1 VVCQYEEFLANFS
14 VLSRAR
20 YFRLPPWYD
29 GENSDADEALM
40 NSPSAVYCWAHS
52 GWVPDEVVNP
62 LVNFA
67 EPPSNVYLCREL
79 NSWTD
84 SVKLRY
90 GAAPDDCPALW
101 ARAAEY
107 AELTA
112 SAFHGI
118 RLDNCHS
125 TPLHVADYVLR
136 AARRVRPDLY
146 VFAELYAGGEAA
158 ACHIVNRLGIH
169 ATVQIAL
176 HAYSAHKLAEW
187 VTDARDLPLGVFAA
201 RRTDWLIG
209 RRRTPTLFFDQS
221 HDDAS
226 PLQHRTYV
234 DPVPSAAVVSAASSA
249 VGSNRG
255 YDELVP
261 RTISV
266 ISETRLYRKWRSD
279 DSSDVDCVRTHCD
292 AVAVSSSSSTTET
305 DVSDVDVST
314 EPDVDVS
321 VVDFST
327 GLITVKRVLNELH
340 VRLAAEGFDEVAAE
354 MLDNDIVVV
363 TRRCA
368 STQRSVVTVAH
379 TAFHCTATDPPA
391 VKSVV
396 VPGIVEQI
404 CLEASVV
411 SFSSGCPEHSDLIVG
426 LTDYRVESHV
436 GISVSDSH
444 LVQVLHKDGAS
455 CDVVELVNFP
465 PGCFVILAVKLTSDA
480 VFVLDEL
487 VLHFNTWIWD
497 RSTKLCSATLD
508 HIRTRFKHLD
518 TAHSVSREDAGDS
531 TLTSSA
537 AAVFLQLVTVVS
549 SLSHD
554 ESRRVLYEA
563 ETERHPSGDGFT
575 VYHVPG
581 HGNLTRC
588 GLAGVAALLLEMRQ
602 HHVDPG
608 KHPLGV
614 NLLQGDWL
622 MNYIVGRLAACP
634 GTPHKLSAWFQ
645 HVFDLVKS
653 LPRCLVPCYFEA
665 VVSAVRVLVAT
676 RI

>member
-1 VVCQYEEFLANFS
+1 
-14 VLSRAR
+14 
-20 YFRLPPWYD
+20 
-29 GENSDADEALM
+29 M

-52 GWVPDEVVNP
+52 GWVPDDVVNP
-62 LVNFA
+62 MVNFA
-67 EPPSNVYLCREL
+67 EPPSNVYLRREL

-90 GAAPDDCPALW
+90 GATPDDCPVLW

-158 ACHIVNRLGIH
+158 ACYVINRLGIH

-176 HAYSAHKLAEW
+176 HAYSARKLAEW
-187 VTDARDLPLGVFAA
+187 VTEARDLPLGAFTACH
-201 RRTDWLIG
+201 TDWLTG
-209 RRRTPTLFFDQS
+209 RRHTPTLFFDQS
-221 HDDAS
+221 HDDDS

-234 DPVPSAAVVSAASSA
+234 DPLPSAAVVSAASSA

-279 DSSDVDCVRTHCD
+279 DSSDIDGVQTDCD
-292 AVAVSSSSSTTET
+292 AVAVSSSSGVAET
-305 DVSDVDVST
+305 
-314 EPDVDVS
+314 DVDVS

-340 VRLAAEGFDEVAAE
+340 IRLAAEGFDEVAAE
-354 MLDNDIVVV
+354 MLDDDIMVV

-379 TAFHCTATDPPA
+379 TAFHCAATDSA
-391 VKSVV
+391 TVKSVV
-396 VPGIVEQI
+396 VPGVVEEI

-411 SFSSGCPEHSDLIVG
+411 SYSYGCPEHSDLIVG
-426 LTDYRVESHV
+426 LTDYRVESRV

-444 LVQVLHKDGAS
+444 SVRVLHRDGAS
-455 CDVVELVNFP
+455 CDEVELVNFP
-465 PGCFVILAVKLTSDA
+465 PGCFVVLAVKLTSDA
-480 VFVLDEL
+480 VFLLDEL

-497 RSTKLCSATLD
+497 RSTKLCPATLD
-508 HIRTRFKHLD
+508 HIRTQFQQSG
-518 TAHSVSREDAGDS
+518 TPHSVSRKGAADS

-537 AAVFLQLVTVVS
+537 AAVFLRLVTVVS

-581 HGNLTRC
+581 HGNLAHC
-588 GLAGVAALLLEMRQ
+588 GLAGIATLLLDMRQ
-602 HHVDPG
+602 QRVDPA

-614 NLLQGDWL
+614 NLLQGNWL
-622 MNYIVGRLAACP
+622 MDYIVGRLAAFP
-634 GTPHKLSAWFQ
+634 GTLHKLSAWFQ

-665 VVSAVRVLVAT
+665 IVSAVRVLVAT